1 MEPLPVMKLLGGC
14 VLFRLRKFENSTG
27 AYAARACET
36 FSVLICGDSRSAWI
50 PRLFSRAIRT
60 ASSALEPHGRPVRPS
75 TSRRESVAPG
85 WQGAEA
91 TPVR

>member
-1 MEPLPVMKLLGGC
+1 MVSLVRMELLPVMKLLGGC
-14 VLFRLRKFENSTG
+14 VLLRLRKFENSTG

-60 ASSALEPHGRPVRPS
+60 ASSAL
-75 TSRRESVAPG
+75 SRMVAPLAVDVETG
-85 WQGAEA
+85 ICGAGLA
-91 TPVR
+91 GG

>member
-1 MEPLPVMKLLGGC
+1 MMKLLGGC
-14 VLFRLRKFENSTG
+14 VLLRLRKFENSTG

-60 ASSALEPHGRPVRPS
+60 ASSAL
-75 TSRRESVAPG
+75 SRMVAPSAVDVETG
-85 WQGAEA
+85 ICGAGLA
-91 TPVR
+91 GG